1 MCNENSMAETP
12 KLNIVY
18 IDVMNSINTTFSQIH
33 IMLWLIIG
41 DVAAKSVTQL
51 FLFSA
56 FSFYIVLFG
65 TYVYYIL

>member
-1 MCNENSMAETP
+1 MCNENSMEETL

-41 DVAAKSVTQL
+41 DVPAKNVT
-51 FLFSA
+51 
-56 FSFYIVLFG
+56 
-65 TYVYYIL
+65 